1 MNVAVVG
8 GSGFIGSHLVEA
20 LVRERHDVTV
30 FDIMGPS
37 RPHVRHIMLDILDP
51 TRTCIALAGDY
62 DAIYLLAAVA
72 NVNDALRNPVET
84 IQVNVTGTSNVLE
97 AVRRSESGRVILA
110 STVWVCGM
118 AQSNLVDEHTPLAPS
133 RADHIYTAS
142 KVAAEMVAYSYHRL
156 YGVSLTVL
164 RYGIPYGPGA
174 RSGSVVAAFVQRA
187 LRGEPL
193 VIHGDGS
200 QTRKFVYIDDLIA
213 GNVAALDPVA
223 NGKTYHLDGDE
234 AVSIREVAEGVREEI
249 GEVEIRY
256 ESARSGDYVPP
267 KTSIELARKELGW
280 TPRTPFKEGLRKYLT
295 WYSDH
300 ILAGSRT
307 AANLP
312 YRGTEPA
319 SAESSN

>member
-8 GSGFIGSHLVEA
+8 GSGFIGSHLVDA
-20 LVRERHDVTV
+20 LAREGHEVTV
-30 FDIMGPS
+30 FDIMGPG
-37 RPHVRHIMLDILDP
+37 RPDVRHIMLDILD
-51 TRTCIALAGDY
+51 TSRACIALAGDY

-72 NVNDALRNPVET
+72 NVNDAIRNPVET
-84 IQVNVTGTSNVLE
+84 IQFNVTGTSNVLE

-110 STVWVCGM
+110 STIWVCGM
-118 AQSNLVDEHTPLAPS
+118 AMSNRVDEETPLAPS
-133 RADHIYTAS
+133 RADHVYTAS
-142 KVAAEMVAYSYHRL
+142 KAAAEMVAYSYHRL
-156 YGVSLTVL
+156 YGVPLTVL

-174 RSGSVVAAFVQRA
+174 RSGSVVAAFVSRA

-223 NGKTYHLDGDE
+223 NGKTYHLDGAE
-234 AVSIREVAEGVREEI
+234 AVSVRDVAEGVRQEI

-267 KTSIELARKELGW
+267 KTSSELARKELGW
-280 TPRTPFKEGLRKYLT
+280 TPTTPFAEGLRKYLA

-300 ILAGSRT
+300 VLTGSRT
-307 AANLP
+307 APNLP
-312 YRGTEPA
+312 HRGVA
-319 SAESSN
+319 QA